1 MNNLFNKELLVRIFS
16 VSLFVPLILFP
27 ILYNNFLPL
36 IFLLINAIILYEL
49 NEMKTQSKYKFLIN
63 IYIVVTITT
72 FLLFIFIIITKKI
85 SNLEIIEII
94 FIVWLFDTFSFIG
107 GKLIGGKKIY
117 PKISSGKTYSGLI
130 FGITFTS
137 IVMMSYYSMAYT
149 FKLKYLLLIL
159 FLITISFIG
168 DMFASILKRFS
179 NVKDSGNILPGHGG
193 LFDRFDSFIAV
204 FFVVTI
210 YLAR

>member
-1 MNNLFNKELLVRIFS
+1 MNNLFNKELLVRILS

-27 ILYNNFLPL
+27 IIYNNYLPL
-36 IFLLINAIILYEL
+36 IFLLINAIILHEL
-49 NEMKTQSKYKFLIN
+49 NEMKSQSKYKFLID
-63 IYIVVTITT
+63 IYIFITITT

-85 SNLEIIEII
+85 TSIEIIEII
-94 FIVWLFDTFSFIG
+94 FIVWLFDTFSFVG
-107 GKLIGGKKIY
+107 GKLIGGRKIY

-130 FGITFTS
+130 SGITFTS
-137 IVMMSYYSMAYT
+137 IVMMSYYSMTYS
-149 FKLKYLLLIL
+149 FELKYLLLIL

-179 NVKDSGNILPGHGG
+179 NIKDSGNILPGHGG

>member
-1 MNNLFNKELLVRIFS
+1 M
-16 VSLFVPLILFP
+16 
-27 ILYNNFLPL
+27 
-36 IFLLINAIILYEL
+36 
-49 NEMKTQSKYKFLIN
+49 
-63 IYIVVTITT
+63 
-72 FLLFIFIIITKKI
+72 
-85 SNLEIIEII
+85 
-94 FIVWLFDTFSFIG
+94 FDTFSFIG

>member
-85 SNLEIIEII
+85 SN
-94 FIVWLFDTFSFIG
+94 F
-107 GKLIGGKKIY
+107 Y
-117 PKISSGKTYSGLI
+117 C
-130 FGITFTS
+130 
-137 IVMMSYYSMAYT
+137 M
-149 FKLKYLLLIL
+149 
-159 FLITISFIG
+159 
-168 DMFASILKRFS
+168 
-179 NVKDSGNILPGHGG
+179 
-193 LFDRFDSFIAV
+193 
-204 FFVVTI
+204 VV
-210 YLAR
+210 